1 MSRRHLRFL
10 IATFMLT
17 AFSGLVTAEEVK
29 QEKISLFD
37 GVTVEVP
44 ATFKSTKP
52 KSRMLKYEFKVGEED
67 KAARLT
73 MMAAGGGVDANIK
86 RWKGQFAGGD
96 PDAQKSEKITVSGWD
111 VHVVDCSG
119 TFAERMGGGPFA
131 GGKMVQREDYAMV
144 GAIIV
149 EPEGRLFFVKMIGPA
164 DVVKPNRE
172 AFVTMLKSM
181 ER

>member
-1 MSRRHLRFL
+1 M
-10 IATFMLT
+10 MLT
-17 AFSGLVTAEEVK
+17 AMSGLAASEDPKT
-29 QEKISLFD
+29 EKISLFE
-37 GVTVEVP
+37 GVTLEVP
-44 ATFKSTKP
+44 VSFKSTKP

-67 KAARLT
+67 KSARLT
-73 MMAAGGGVDANIK
+73 MMAAGGGIDANIK

-96 PDAQKSEKITVSGWD
+96 PDEQKSEKISVSGWD

-119 TFAERMGGGPFA
+119 TFAERMGGPFA

-149 EPEGRLFFVKMIGPA
+149 EPEGRLFFIKMTGPA
-164 DVVKPNRE
+164 AVVKPNRE